1 MLVIHQCQHIDRKG
15 GLKLGLAEQAVEHH
29 LRVGVPLQLN
39 DHPHTVA
46 VGLVPDIGNALQPLV
61 LHLIGKALDQHPLID
76 LIGKLRNNDAG
87 AVMAKL
93 LKFMPRPDHNAAPAC
108 CIGRPDTGPAHDNA
122 LCGKIRSLDV
132 LHQIGEGGIGVI
144 QHADARADDLPQIV
158 GRDIGGHTNGNAAG
172 AVYQQVGEAGGKDTG
187 LLPALV
193 EVGVPVHGVLFD
205 VPQHFI
211 GNFAQPGLRIT
222 VGCRGIAIHGAEV
235 AVTVHQHI
243 AHGKVLRQTH
253 QRVIHRGVA
262 MGMVPAQH
270 VAHAGSGLFKG
281 LVRGQIVLVHGVQ
294 NTPVHRLQTVPHI
307 RQGAAH
313 NDTHGVFD
321 IGVLHLRHQR
331 RLHNFLIRV
340 TNLLRIVLGLF
351 THFFSSLGNQ

>member
-1 MLVIHQCQHIDRKG
+1 
-15 GLKLGLAEQAVEHH
+15 
-29 LRVGVPLQLN
+29 
-39 DHPHTVA
+39 
-46 VGLVPDIGNALQPLV
+46 
-61 LHLIGKALDQHPLID
+61 
-76 LIGKLRNNDAG
+76 
-87 AVMAKL
+87 
-93 LKFMPRPDHNAAPAC
+93 
-108 CIGRPDTGPAHDNA
+108 
-122 LCGKIRSLDV
+122 
-132 LHQIGEGGIGVI
+132 
-144 QHADARADDLPQIV
+144 
-158 GRDIGGHTNGNAAG
+158 
-172 AVYQQVGEAGGKDTG
+172 
-187 LLPALV
+187 
-193 EVGVPVHGVLFD
+193 
-205 VPQHFI
+205 
-211 GNFAQPGLRIT
+211 
-222 VGCRGIAIHGAEV
+222 
-235 AVTVHQHI
+235 
-243 AHGKVLRQTH
+243 
-253 QRVIHRGVA
+253 